1 MARRKIPYGFH
12 FVNGKI
18 EICEEEAII
27 IRRMFGEYLD
37 GKAMYGIG
45 VELFNER
52 LSYFSDSKEKSS
64 CKVSNIIRDE
74 RYAGA
79 EDYPAIVDS
88 NTFEKARNRWKDNVY
103 LNPISKK
110 EIPQFTVSENT
121 TYMPSAA
128 VMQLENQLK
137 EMLNG
142 NFEIEETRNMIL
154 QLAAEKYSCIQ

>member
-64 CKVSNIIRDE
+64 CKVSSIIRDE
-74 RYAGA
+74 WYAGA
-79 EDYPAIVDS
+79 DEYPAIVDTD
-88 NTFEKARNRWKDNVY
+88 TFEKAHSRWKDNVF
-103 LNPISKK
+103 LNPIDKK
-110 EIPQFTVSENT
+110 EVPQFTVNEKTS
-121 TYMPSAA
+121 YKPSDT
-128 VMQLENQLK
+128 VLQLENQLK